1 MLEDV
6 EFSELAL
13 VISRGCSSPSP
24 KDKKKPKKTDV
35 IDLIGVVVEPGRSLH
50 AHHPVIFAAI
60 GRLAPSSQKPLG
72 DDRQDAPQLNLQ

>member
-1 MLEDV
+1 MLN
-6 EFSELAL
+6 
-13 VISRGCSSPSP
+13 SPNWHWLSHVVAP
-24 KDKKKPKKTDV
+24 LPLQKIKKNQKKTDV

>member
-24 KDKKKPKKTDV
+24 KDKKKTDV